1 MKAFALALMGLFAVA
16 AGPKDELKLGEAVPD
31 VTMKDYDGKEIKLSD
46 LRADPAAKREGQVVV
61 VYFQSEKCPAAI
73 LPSEV
78 LKVASAWSDPKAG
91 VKFVAVYAY
100 AHDTEQ
106 TIAKFIKE
114 NKLAYAN
121 VWDTDKKLRD
131 HFGAKQVNTTFVLN
145 KEGKLVYRG
154 AFGAV
159 NKKREVTKATVAEAV
174 EAAKK
179 GTEAPKSDGR
189 FAG

>member
-1 MKAFALALMGLFAVA
+1 MKVVATALMGLFALA
-16 AGPKDELKLGEAVPD
+16 AASRGELKLGEVVPD
-31 VTMKDYDGKEIKLSD
+31 VTMKDYDGKEVKLSEF
-46 LRADPAAKREGQVVV
+46 RANPEKKSEGQVVV

-73 LPSEV
+73 LPAEIR
-78 LKVASAWSDPKAG
+78 KVASAWSDPKAG
-91 VKFVAVYAY
+91 VKFIAIYAY

-106 TIAKFIKE
+106 TIGKFIKD
-114 NKLAYAN
+114 NHLAYSN
-121 VWDTDKKLRD
+121 VWDAEKKLRD
-131 HFGAKQVNTTFVLN
+131 HFGSKQVNTTYVLN

-154 AFGAV
+154 PFGAV

>member
-1 MKAFALALMGLFAVA
+1 MKTVAVALLGLFALAA
-16 AGPKDELKLGEAVPD
+16 ASKDELKLGEPVPD
-31 VTMKDYDGKEIKLSD
+31 AAMKDYDGKEFKLSD
-46 LRADPAAKREGQVVV
+46 FRADAAAKREGQVVV
-61 VYFQSEKCPAAI
+61 VYFQSEKCPAAV

-78 LKVASAWSDPKAG
+78 RKVASAWSDPKAG
-91 VKFVAVYAY
+91 VKFIAVYAY
-100 AHDTEQ
+100 PHDTQE
-106 TIAKFIKE
+106 TIAKFIKD
-114 NKLAYAN
+114 NQLAYTN

-159 NKKREVTKATVAEAV
+159 NKKREVTKPTVAEAV

>member
-1 MKAFALALMGLFAVA
+1 MKSVTVALLGLFALAATSR
-16 AGPKDELKLGEAVPD
+16 DELKLGDAVPD
-31 VTMKDYDGKEIKLSD
+31 VTMKDYDGKELKLSD
-46 LRADPAAKREGQVVV
+46 LRADAEKKREGQVVV

-73 LPSEV
+73 LPTEIR
-78 LKVASAWSDPKAG
+78 KVASAWSDPKAG
-91 VKFVAVYAY
+91 VKFIAIYAY
-100 AHDTEQ
+100 PHDTEQ
-106 TIAKFIKE
+106 NIAKFIKD
-114 NKLAYAN
+114 NQLAYSN
-121 VWDTDKKLRD
+121 VFDTEKKLRD

-174 EAAKK
+174 EAAQK